1 MGIIELTVI
10 IGAALGGFVSG
21 MLGFG
26 TGLTALVLWL
36 MVLDPLVAAPMVV
49 ICSIISQ
56 LQTLPAIWHAIN
68 WRRAMPF
75 IVCGLIGVPLGTM
88 ILPQISVGGFKFF
101 IACVLI
107 LYCGFMLL
115 QKSAPKITWGGT
127 VTNGII
133 GLLSG
138 VLGGI
143 AGLAGILPSIWA
155 TLCGWTKEETR
166 SIFQVFYLTVLSFAV
181 ATLAWGGFMTAEV
194 GKFALIAFPGTV
206 VGAWIGRKA
215 YERLDDTRFRKLIL
229 ILLMLSG
236 VSLLVTSLS
245 G

>member
-1 MGIIELTVI
+1 MGIVELIVLT
-10 IGAALGGFVSG
+10 GAAMGGFVSG

-68 WRRAMPF
+68 WRRALPF
-75 IVCGLIGVPLGTM
+75 ILFGVAGVPLGTM
-88 ILPQISVGGFKFF
+88 ILPQISVGGFKVFV
-101 IACVLI
+101 ACVLI
-107 LYCGFMLL
+107 IYCSFMML
-115 QKSAPKITWGGT
+115 QKSAPKITWDGL
-127 VTNGII
+127 VTNAVIA
-133 GLLSG
+133 LVSG

-143 AGLAGILPSIWA
+143 AGLVGILPSIWA

-166 SIFQVFYLTVLSFAV
+166 SVFQVFFLAILSLTIITLSFS
-181 ATLAWGGFMTAEV
+181 GFMTVEV
-194 GKFALIAFPGTV
+194 AKFTLVAFPGTV
-206 VGAWIGRKA
+206 LGAWIGRKT
-215 YERLDDTRFRKLIL
+215 YNKLSDGRFRQLIL
-229 ILLMLSG
+229 ILLMCSG
-236 VSLLVTSLS
+236 VSLLVSSFS

>member
-1 MGIIELTVI
+1 MGIVELTVI

-49 ICSIISQ
+49 ICSIIAQ
-56 LQTLPAIWHAIN
+56 LQTLPGFWHTIN
-68 WRRAMPF
+68 WRRAIPF
-75 IVCGLIGVPLGTM
+75 IAFGVAGVPLGTM
-88 ILPQISVGGFKFF
+88 LLPQISVGGFKFF
-101 IACVLI
+101 VACVLI
-107 LYCGFMLL
+107 IYCSFMLL
-115 QKSAPKITWGGT
+115 QKSAPKVTWGGP
-127 VTNGII
+127 VTNAVIALVSGI
-133 GLLSG
+133 
-138 VLGGI
+138 LGGI
-143 AGLAGILPSIWA
+143 AGLVGILPSIWA

-166 SIFQVFYLTVLSFAV
+166 SVFQIFFLAILSLSV
-181 ATLAWGGFMTAEV
+181 VSLAWDGFMTAEV

-206 VGAWIGRKA
+206 VGAWIGRKT
-215 YERLDDTRFRKLIL
+215 YTRLDDTRFRKLIL